1 VKEDGCRGAP
11 RPRPSIF
18 IQSQSTG
25 NARAR
30 RQKAVALGP
39 TSLSLTKIGANAIPA
54 APPNNAPRAILTDL
68 PSAFEATDLF
78 ELMAGILSHTF
89 WIFEDKS

>member
-11 RPRPSIF
+11 SARASIL
-18 IQSQSTG
+18 IQSQIAG

-39 TSLSLTKIGANAIPA
+39 TSLSRTKIGANAIPA
-54 APPNNAPRAILTDL
+54 APPNNAPSAILADL
-68 PSAFEATDLF
+68 A
-78 ELMAGILSHTF
+78 
-89 WIFEDKS
+89 